1 MYFVH
6 TKLAKSS
13 HTQLKLI
20 SITLSNDGIPFNKY
34 FVEYVDFAILLNIFQ
49 VLNATMDLRT
59 VKHFFWKQSGDL
71 VLHYRIIKR

>member
-1 MYFVH
+1 MNLSMMNF
-6 TKLAKSS
+6 
-13 HTQLKLI
+13 LI
-20 SITLSNDGIPFNKY
+20 SFNKY
-34 FVEYVDFAILLNIFQ
+34 VVKYVDFAILLNIFQ